1 MRGEII
7 GISTGCLDE
16 ISNRLNA
23 IEPERIRRGNWV
35 AIKRKEAVDLLE
47 SFNTH
52 KLANIVNP
60 LIVISNYQRVQVK
73 MNIYT

>member
-1 MRGEII
+1 VRGGII
-7 GISTGCLDE
+7 GISTGCSDE

-23 IEPERIRRGNWV
+23 IEPERVRRGNWV
-35 AIKRKEAVDLLE
+35 IIERKEAVDLLE

-60 LIVISNYQRVQVK
+60 PVVISDCQRVQAK
-73 MNIYT
+73 MNVYA